1 MGLAVADGEAS
12 DDGPIDGAA
21 AMVAPAVDVASDVEA
36 TLVQPASTRTAMTA
50 MAMTMRQR
58 NLRELDAISPS
69 SDNRDP
75 TGSWPMRRRS
85 SLERCATPRLA
96 AFPRAS
102 ALGATASDAIEALG
116 GRDAAR
122 SGRRV
127 DRRAC
132 ASADV
137 AADGND
143 PGRHAAAEP
152 RNGIAQV
159 IGERGRQAGF
169 GDGLHPRQL
178 RQKFAHSVRAAADRG
193 PSSML

>member
-1 MGLAVADGEAS
+1 MGLAVAEGEAS

-50 MAMTMRQR
+50 MAMTMRQG
-58 NLRELDAISPS
+58 NVRELDAISPS

-102 ALGATASDAIEALG
+102 ALGATASDAIGALG
-116 GRDAAR
+116 GRDTA
-122 SGRRV
+122 
-127 DRRAC
+127 
-132 ASADV
+132 
-137 AADGND
+137 
-143 PGRHAAAEP
+143 
-152 RNGIAQV
+152 
-159 IGERGRQAGF
+159 
-169 GDGLHPRQL
+169 LHGGGSSLCL
-178 RQKFAHSVRAAADRG
+178 R
-193 PSSML
+193 L